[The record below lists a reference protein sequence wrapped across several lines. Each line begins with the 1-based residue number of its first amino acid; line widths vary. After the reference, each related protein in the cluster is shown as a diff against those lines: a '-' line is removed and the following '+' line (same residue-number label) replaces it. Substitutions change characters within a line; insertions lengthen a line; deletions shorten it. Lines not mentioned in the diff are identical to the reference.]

1 MNALK
6 PFTLSKRF
14 PDMPIIGSSFAGSLE
29 DVIPLSFG
37 FPAPESFPLETMVTA
52 TEAAM
57 KTQGTGALSYLG
69 GTGPSNIVKWIKSRS
84 KLREVYAN
92 EDQILVTAGSMQAI
106 DLVTR
111 TLTDP
116 GDDLW
121 IEAPCF
127 FGAIRSFHLAEVKLT
142 SFPID
147 ENGLQVDL
155 VEQAL
160 IKARANNKPMPKI
173 LYVMPNYHNPGGV
186 NLSLERRK
194 KLAELAYEYNFFIL
208 EDDAYVELTFD
219 GSYLPSIHSFGPER
233 VIYLSTFSKVIAPGI
248 RMGWAIG
255 NKQVIDK
262 MRILKTD
269 GFTSVYVQEVVY
281 NVLQKLD
288 IEEHIQYLSA
298 TYKSRKDAMVSAI
311 KEYFG
316 DDVSFVVPDGGF
328 FLWLTFPLGVN
339 TSAFVD
345 EAMQAGVSFLDG
357 RHFYLKD
364 EGFNTMRLCF
374 TYCNEEKITEAIKR
388 LANTYYAYV
397 KRLTPEEINK

>member
-1 MNALK
+1 MKALK
-6 PFTLSKRF
+6 QFTFSKRF
-14 PDMPIIGSSFAGSLE
+14 PDMQIIGSSFAGSF
-29 DVIPLSFG
+29 DHVIPLSYG
-37 FPAPESFPLETMVTA
+37 FPAPESFPIETIISA
-52 TEAAM
+52 TETAM
-57 KTQGTGALSYLG
+57 KTQGTSALSYTG

-84 KLREVYAN
+84 KLRNVYAEDN
-92 EDQILVTAGSMQAI
+92 EILVTSGSMQAI

-127 FGAIRSFHLAEVKLT
+127 FGAIRTFNLAEVKLT

-147 ENGLQVDL
+147 ENGIQVDL

-160 IKARANNKPMPKI
+160 IEAKANNKPLPKI

-194 KLAELAYEYNFFIL
+194 KLAKLAYEYNFFIL
-208 EDDAYVELTFD
+208 EDDAYVELSFD
-219 GSYLPSIHSFGPER
+219 GHYVPSIHSFGPER

-255 NKQVIDK
+255 NKQVMDK

-269 GFTSVYVQEVVY
+269 GLTSVYVQEVIY
-281 NVLQKLD
+281 NVLQQLD
-288 IEEHIQYLSA
+288 IEKHIQYLS
-298 TYKSRKDAMVSAI
+298 TIYKSRKEAMVDAI

-316 DDVSFVVPDGGF
+316 EDVSFVSPEGGF

-339 TSAFVD
+339 TSVFVED
-345 EAMQAGVSFLDG
+345 AMQAGVSYLDG
-357 RHFYLKD
+357 QHFFLND
-364 EGFNTMRLCF
+364 DGFNTMRLCF
-374 TYCNEEKITEAIKR
+374 TYCDEQKIKQAIKR
-388 LANTYYAYV
+388 LAETYYAYV
-397 KRLTPEEINK
+397 KRLSVKEAY